1 MITETDRL
9 THALDVAAAIYPELD
24 SNRGALLRRVLDVG
38 IDAVLAHDTQVANTR
53 KQRILELSQQMSGV
67 WPENW
72 REERLAPI
80 VEAEPRILSRSA
92 LPRRLSAERPPL
104 PTKDC
109 ARGHSVP
116 EKHQP
121 RPRPWEPER

>member
-1 MITETDRL
+1 MPTTRPRHMITETDRL

-72 REERLAPI
+72 REELLTEWP
-80 VEAEPRILSRSA
+80 
-92 LPRRLSAERPPL
+92 
-104 PTKDC
+104 
-109 ARGHSVP
+109 
-116 EKHQP
+116 Q
-121 RPRPWEPER
+121 

>member
-9 THALDVAAAIYPELD
+9 TLALDVAAAIYPELE

-80 VEAEPRILSRSA
+80 VEAEPRIPSRSA
-92 LPRRLSAERPPL
+92 LPRRLSAER
-104 PTKDC
+104 
-109 ARGHSVP
+109 
-116 EKHQP
+116 
-121 RPRPWEPER
+121 